1 MTKVPE
7 LLTEH
12 TEMDDVGNYL
22 TDSKRIKSLSSGDL
36 PTIKQFVFEDSSD
49 DLEPSGEASLSRDDY
64 SRTLNLGKHDDTTQT
79 SENKMN
85 RPKSPGVVRT
95 KESESLD
102 TVDDLLTLNRMKIEE
117 NSGIATATY
126 IRTEKGYDVTSN
138 SGSSKIISTNLVVKE
153 NVQVNI
159 RKMRDELQQLA
170 LATESWK
177 KSTNEY
183 LSERTRLFE
192 QLKVTGKY
200 ERLAKEEKG
209 DEDSEIEDVES
220 QVKKISALGAEN
232 ESLRKELKAKDGT
245 FSETEAWY
253 RGELEKHKQL
263 ANEVELAKQ
272 EFEAEQQIRFNSAIN
287 KVMKEKEVS
296 LKKASEE
303 LAESRLL
310 QKKNEEKLQILFN
323 EKEELRREKED
334 GVKKLTNALEELTNR
349 KVELENC
356 VDEMGKSLENK
367 EKQFVEQ
374 LENEKKDAAAML
386 EAEKQ
391 KSEESSGSG

>member
-192 QLKVTGKY
+192 QLKLTGKY

-245 FSETEAWY
+245 F
-253 RGELEKHKQL
+253 R
-263 ANEVELAKQ
+263 
-272 EFEAEQQIRFNSAIN
+272 
-287 KVMKEKEVS
+287 
-296 LKKASEE
+296 
-303 LAESRLL
+303 
-310 QKKNEEKLQILFN
+310 
-323 EKEELRREKED
+323 D
-334 GVKKLTNALEELTNR
+334 
-349 KVELENC
+349 
-356 VDEMGKSLENK
+356 
-367 EKQFVEQ
+367 
-374 LENEKKDAAAML
+374 
-386 EAEKQ
+386 
-391 KSEESSGSG
+391 